1 MIPEFLVASRM
12 LKVCNFAVGYEKVTN
27 NGDFGATFECLRPK
41 TESGNGYA
49 EFTDLAGV
57 GQDFRAERKS
67 TASEGKYLN

>member
-1 MIPEFLVASRM
+1 MIPEFLVASRK
-12 LKVCNFAVGYEKVTN
+12 LKVCNFAVRYEKVTN

-41 TESGNGYA
+41 TETGYA
-49 EFTDLAGV
+49 EFSDSGM

>member
-1 MIPEFLVASRM
+1 MIPEFLVASRK
-12 LKVCNFAVGYEKVTN
+12 LKVCYFAVRYEKVTN

-49 EFTDLAGV
+49 EFSDSGM